1 MKLTAY
7 FRCVLGAAALL
18 AALPLPAETHASC
31 CRCGGFYKL
40 SDEGFGYLR
49 HHVGFCPAC
58 TAEMGGDVAAYLERL
73 RGRQRGINEAA
84 LLTNQRKREAEE
96 KRDKARD
103 SIYGRE
109 GHAVGFFSSLMS
121 FAAQGAGGTFKAVA
135 KHVKTGLKWYN
146 RAADSLEHDFNWV
159 YQEGKGWVKKHTVG
173 AAQDKAKL
181 KAAAAIG
188 QSYYNSTK
196 DARGA
201 TQRFLAAH
209 KDIKRGVSVLEG
221 AIDFHDK
228 TSKLADA
235 IQAYLEYRGDAAR
248 LEKEKDE
255 LDAAAQKIQD
265 ERDKLEHCL
274 ELQRAQDASKKSG
287 ALPAA
292 AWTARFAR
300 LDAPAPRRTAQA
312 PAPHEPNEGALRSA
326 LTALRLL
333 EKDLA
338 EFEQHL
344 DADFLPPLLPFW
356 LDVQD
361 EFSRDLNHDLLR
373 LADPAAEKASSLFDR
388 IIRRAEGAADTL
400 KGTMPPPES
409 L

>member
-7 FRCVLGAAALL
+7 FQYVLGAAALL
-18 AALPLPAETHASC
+18 ASLPLRAETHASC

-49 HHVGFCPAC
+49 HHIGFCPAC

-84 LLTNQRKREAEE
+84 QLTNQRKREAELA
-96 KRDKARD
+96 RDAARD
-103 SIYGRE
+103 SIYGRD

-121 FAAQGAGGTFKAVA
+121 FAAEGAGGTFRTVA
-135 KHVKTGLKWYN
+135 KHVKTGLKWYD
-146 RAADSLEHDFNWV
+146 RAADTIEGDFKWV
-159 YQEGKGWVKKHTVG
+159 YKEGKGWVKKRTVG
-173 AAQDKAKL
+173 AAQEKAQL

-188 QSYYNSTK
+188 RNYYNSTK

-201 TQRFLAAH
+201 TNRFLDAH
-209 KDIKRGVSVLEG
+209 RDIKGGVSVLEG
-221 AIDFHDK
+221 AINFHDK

-235 IQAYLEYRGDAAR
+235 IQAYLEHRGDAAR
-248 LEKEKDE
+248 LAKEKDD

-274 ELQRAQDASKKSG
+274 ELQRAQDAGKKSG
-287 ALPAA
+287 ASPGPAWA
-292 AWTARFAR
+292 ARFAQF
-300 LDAPAPRRTAQA
+300 DAPPARRTAQA
-312 PAPHEPNEGALRSA
+312 STPHVPNEGALRSA

-333 EKDLA
+333 EKDLT

-356 LDVQD
+356 LEVQD

-373 LADPAAEKASSLFDR
+373 LADPAAEKASRLFDR

-400 KGTMPPPES
+400 KGTMPPPSS